1 LDFDPEEI
9 ITLDSNGQMTL
20 RTAVERVIVQDLQGL
35 NATIFRRG
43 KPSVLGR
50 LGTEKLATAWTQPGS
65 EKKPAVCATG

>member
-43 KPSVLGR
+43 KPSVFGR

-65 EKKPAVCATG
+65 EKKPAVRATG

>member
-9 ITLDSNGQMTL
+9 ITLDGNGQMTL
-20 RTAVERVIVQDLQGL
+20 RTAVERVLAQDLQGL

-50 LGTEKLATAWTQPGS
+50 LGIEKLRRSGR
-65 EKKPAVCATG
+65 